1 MKAPAGSWG
10 PHIQLRIIEELD
22 EATLSLALAHRSP
35 IHSVHD
41 CRRRIKR
48 ARAALRILRPADP
61 KTLQREDLVLADAAR
76 RLGPVRDGHVAFLR
90 KPDIALPPPYSHQ
103 IRQLIVATTVLLNS
117 SASRA
122 ARWDVT
128 GVTAQTIESE
138 LADVYKKAWRRW
150 QDASATIA
158 SCTGESCVC
167 EGCLGDDWVGYDH
180 FHDARK
186 SVKRLHYQ
194 LAILDDIGF
203 FRQKEYGKTKHGKN
217 ASPTKLKHHR
227 QIFVQLGDRLGDHH
241 DLTISAGIDLAEKAR
256 IESDLLD
263 LGLKAFA
270 RKPKKHR
277 SWMATQIR

>member
-10 PHIQLRIIEELD
+10 PYIQLRIIKELD
-22 EATLSLALAHRSP
+22 EATLSLALANRTP

-48 ARAALRILRPADP
+48 ARAGLKILRPADP
-61 KTLQREDLVLADAAR
+61 KTLRREDLVLADAAR
-76 RLGPVRDGHVAFLR
+76 RLGPIRDGHVAFLR
-90 KPDIALPPPYSHQ
+90 QPSVALPPPYSHQ
-103 IRQLIVATTVLLNS
+103 VRQLIIGTTVLLTS

-122 ARWDVT
+122 ARWDVSGIT
-128 GVTAQTIESE
+128 SQTIESE
-138 LADVYKKAWRRW
+138 LASVYKRAWHRW

-158 SCTGESCVC
+158 SCTGENCLC

-203 FRQKEYGKTKHGKN
+203 FAKKRTKKTGPN
-217 ASPTKLKHHR
+217 KLRREH
-227 QIFVQLGDRLGDHH
+227 QTLVQLGELLGDHH
-241 DLTISAGIDLAEKAR
+241 DLTIPGNIDLAEKAR
-256 IESDLLD
+256 IESNLLD
-263 LGLKAFA
+263 LGHKAFA
-270 RKPKKHR
+270 RKPKKHH
-277 SWMATQIR
+277 SWMTTQIR